1 MDFKREQPKK
11 STNLNPAV
19 ESREDDAVQEQN
31 SIQDVTD
38 LWIGDGSWGAHT
50 GELTISKMDFGVYKK
65 QNCQQKVDDN
75 PFKKDFLESLSFWLG
90 NLILQLMQITRQL
103 GFMLLWLTVGDDL
116 HTEI

>member
-38 LWIGDGSWGAHT
+38 LRIGDGS
-50 GELTISKMDFGVYKK
+50 
-65 QNCQQKVDDN
+65 
-75 PFKKDFLESLSFWLG
+75 
-90 NLILQLMQITRQL
+90 
-103 GFMLLWLTVGDDL
+103 
-116 HTEI
+116 